1 MNITVSVFTKHM
13 LAEQLFVKNFYTK
26 VHKILTSVLITNTGS
41 WMDERTWSPH
51 KAFLASVL
59 FVIA

>member
-1 MNITVSVFTKHM
+1 MIIHVQVFAKHM

-26 VHKILTSVLITNTGS
+26 VHKILTTVLIANTGS
-41 WMDERTWSPH
+41 WMDGRTQSPQ
-51 KAFLASVL
+51 KAFPAPAL

>member
-1 MNITVSVFTKHM
+1 MIINVPVFMKHM

-26 VHKILTSVLITNTGS
+26 VHKILTTVLTANTGS
-41 WMDERTWSPH
+41 WTDGRTRSPQN
-51 KAFLASVL
+51 AFPAPAL